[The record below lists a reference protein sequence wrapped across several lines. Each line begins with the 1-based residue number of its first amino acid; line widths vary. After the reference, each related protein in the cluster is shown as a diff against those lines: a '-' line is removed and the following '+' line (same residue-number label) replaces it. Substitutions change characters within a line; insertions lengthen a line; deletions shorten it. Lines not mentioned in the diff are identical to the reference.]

1 MRLSLT
7 GRQVDVP
14 PALRQLVTRRLERL
28 ERVFNDTLV
37 SAQVVLSKERHLHQ
51 AELIIHARGDHT
63 LSAIGGGATW
73 AVAVGEA
80 ADKVSNQAAKLKG
93 KWKTRKRRNGD
104 RREVRAGEG
113 ALRVVN
119 GVEATAPSGTRAAAT
134 GASGRPARDTVR
146 VTRVAG
152 VRKTRYAVKP
162 MDLDDAVVRF
172 RGAGEPFLLFWSVE
186 TERLALLFER
196 PDGRLGLID
205 PES

>member
-14 PALRQLVTRRLERL
+14 PTLRQLVTLRLERL

-37 SAQVVLSKERHLHQ
+37 SAQVVLFKERHLHQ
-51 AELIIHARGDHT
+51 AELIIRARGDHT

-73 AVAVGEA
+73 AVAVSEA
-80 ADKVSNQAAKLKG
+80 ADKVAVQAAKLKG

-113 ALRVVN
+113 VVRVAN
-119 GVEATAPSGTRAAAT
+119 GVAVPPPAAVA
-134 GASGRPARDTVR
+134 ARPARETLR

-162 MDLDDAVVRF
+162 MDLDDAVGRF
-172 RGAGEPFLLFWSVE
+172 RAAGEPFLLFWSVE

>member
-7 GRQVDVP
+7 GRHVDVP
-14 PALRQLVTRRLERL
+14 PTLRQLVTGRLERL

-51 AELIIHARGDHT
+51 AELIVRARGEHT
-63 LSAIGGGATW
+63 FSAIGDGGTW
-73 AVAVGEA
+73 GNAVAA
-80 ADKVSNQAAKLKG
+80 ACDKVAQQAHKVKG

-104 RREVRAGEG
+104 RREVRAGEPVV
-113 ALRVVN
+113 RVAN
-119 GVEATAPSGTRAAAT
+119 GVAAPAPAAA
-134 GASGRPARDTVR
+134 ASPVR

-152 VRKTRYAVKP
+152 VRRTRYPVKP

-172 RGAGEPFLLFWSVE
+172 RAAAEPFLLFWSVE

>member
-7 GRQVDVP
+7 GRHLDVP
-14 PALRQLVTRRLERL
+14 PTLRQLVTRRLERL

-51 AELIIHARGDHT
+51 AELIVRARGDHT
-63 LSAIGGGATW
+63 FSANGDGGTW
-73 AVAVGEA
+73 GLAVSEA
-80 ADKVSNQAAKLKG
+80 CDKVAQQAHKVKG

-113 ALRVVN
+113 VVRVAN
-119 GVEATAPSGTRAAAT
+119 GVESPVPAAV
-134 GASGRPARDTVR
+134 GAQSPVR

-152 VRKTRYAVKP
+152 VRRTRYAVKP

-172 RGAGEPFLLFWSVE
+172 RAAAEPFLLFWSVE

>member
-37 SAQVVLSKERHLHQ
+37 SAQVVLSKERHVHQ

-63 LSAIGGGATW
+63 LSAVGGGATW

-119 GVEATAPSGTRAAAT
+119 GVETTPPAT
-134 GASGRPARDTVR
+134 GAPGRVVRDAVR

-172 RGAGEPFLLFWSVE
+172 RAAGEPFLLFWSVE

>member
-7 GRQVDVP
+7 GRQIDVP
-14 PALRQLVTRRLERL
+14 PTVRQLVTRRLERL

-37 SAQVVLSKERHLHQ
+37 SAQVILSKERHLLQ
-51 AELIIHARGDHT
+51 TELILHARGDHT
-63 LSAIGGGATW
+63 LSAVGSGATW
-73 AVAVGEA
+73 SVAIAEAVE
-80 ADKVSNQAAKLKG
+80 KVAHQAHKLKG

-104 RREVRAGEG
+104 RREVRAGAEPVV
-113 ALRVVN
+113 RVAN
-119 GVEATAPSGTRAAAT
+119 GVEAPAAMPSTSSSRS
-134 GASGRPARDTVR
+134 GADRGSGVR

-162 MDLDDAVVRF
+162 MDLDDAVTRF
-172 RGAGEPFLLFWSVE
+172 RAASEPFLLFWSIE

>member
-7 GRQVDVP
+7 GRQIDVP

-51 AELIIHARGDHT
+51 AELIIRARGDHT
-63 LSAIGGGATW
+63 LSAVGGGTTW
-73 AVAVGEA
+73 AVAVSEA
-80 ADKVSNQAAKLKG
+80 ADKVSTQAAKLKG

-104 RREVRAGEG
+104 RREVRAGE
-113 ALRVVN
+113 RVVRVAN
-119 GVEATAPSGTRAAAT
+119 GVEAPPPAGVAAK
-134 GASGRPARDTVR
+134 ASREAVR

-172 RGAGEPFLLFWSVE
+172 RAAAEPFLLFWSVE

>member
-7 GRQVDVP
+7 GRHVDVP
-14 PALRQLVTRRLERL
+14 PTLRQLVTRRLERL

-37 SAQVVLSKERHLHQ
+37 SAQVVLSKERHIHQ

-73 AVAVGEA
+73 AVAVSEA
-80 ADKVSNQAAKLKG
+80 ADKVGHQAAKLKG
-93 KWKTRKRRNGD
+93 KWTTRKRRNGD
-104 RREVRAGEG
+104 RREVRAGE
-113 ALRVVN
+113 AAVRVAN
-119 GVEATAPSGTRAAAT
+119 GVAASPPAGAGST
-134 GASGRPARDTVR
+134 GPAARESVR
-146 VTRVAG
+146 ITRVAG

-172 RGAGEPFLLFWSVE
+172 RAAAEPFLLFWSIE

>member
-7 GRQVDVP
+7 GRHVDVP

-37 SAQVVLSKERHLHQ
+37 SAQVILSKERHLHQ

-73 AVAVGEA
+73 AVAVSEA
-80 ADKVSNQAAKLKG
+80 SDKVSHQAAKLKG

-104 RREVRAGEG
+104 RREIRAGEG
-113 ALRVVN
+113 ALPITN
-119 GVEATAPSGTRAAAT
+119 GVAAKPPAPATPSRASSD
-134 GASGRPARDTVR
+134 GVR

-172 RGAGEPFLLFWSVE
+172 RTAGEPFLLFWSVE

>member
-14 PALRQLVTRRLERL
+14 PTLRQLVTLRLERL

-37 SAQVVLSKERHLHQ
+37 SAQVVLFKERHLHQ
-51 AELIIHARGDHT
+51 AELIIRARGDHT

-73 AVAVGEA
+73 AVAVSEA
-80 ADKVSNQAAKLKG
+80 ADKVAVQAAKLKG

-113 ALRVVN
+113 AVRVAN
-119 GVEATAPSGTRAAAT
+119 GVEAASAGVAAKT
-134 GASGRPARDTVR
+134 GRDTLR

-172 RGAGEPFLLFWSVE
+172 RAAGDPFLLFWSIE

>member
-7 GRQVDVP
+7 GRQIDVP
-14 PALRQLVTRRLERL
+14 PTLRQLVMRRLERL

-37 SAQVVLSKERHLHQ
+37 SAQVVLSKERHVHQ
-51 AELIIHARGDHT
+51 AELIVHARGDHT
-63 LSAIGGGATW
+63 LQAIGGGATW
-73 AVAVGEA
+73 SVAVGEA
-80 ADKVSNQAAKLKG
+80 ADKVGHQAHKLKG
-93 KWKTRKRRNGD
+93 KWTTRKRRNGD
-104 RREVRAGEG
+104 RREIRAGEG
-113 ALRVVN
+113 AVRVAN
-119 GVEATAPSGTRAAAT
+119 GVAVPAAA
-134 GASGRPARDTVR
+134 AAADAARGREPLR

-172 RGAGEPFLLFWSVE
+172 RAASEPFLLFWSIE

>member
-7 GRQVDVP
+7 GRQIDVP
-14 PALRQLVTRRLERL
+14 PTVRQLVTRRLERL

-37 SAQVVLSKERHLHQ
+37 SAQVVLSKERHVLQ
-51 AELIIHARGDHT
+51 VELIVHARGDHT

-73 AVAVGEA
+73 SVAVGEA
-80 ADKVSNQAAKLKG
+80 AEKIAQQARKLKG
-93 KWKTRKRRNGD
+93 KWTTKKRRNGD
-104 RREVRAGEG
+104 RREVRAG
-113 ALRVVN
+113 AAVRVAN
-119 GVEATAPSGTRAAAT
+119 GVEAPAPVAAAT
-134 GASGRPARDTVR
+134 ADAARPQQPR

-152 VRKTRYAVKP
+152 VRKTRYPVKP

-172 RGAGEPFLLFWSVE
+172 RAAAEPFLLFWSIE

>member
-7 GRQVDVP
+7 GRQIDVP
-14 PALRQLVTRRLERL
+14 PALRQLVMRRLERL

-51 AELIIHARGDHT
+51 AELILRARGDHT
-63 LSAIGGGATW
+63 LSAVGGGTTW

-80 ADKVSNQAAKLKG
+80 ADKVSHQAATLKG

-104 RREVRAGEG
+104 RREVRAGDG
-113 ALRVVN
+113 VVSAAN
-119 GVEATAPSGTRAAAT
+119 GVAAA
-134 GASGRPARDTVR
+134 PAAAAAAKAGRDTLR
-146 VTRVAG
+146 VTRAAG

-162 MDLDDAVVRF
+162 MDLDDAVGRF
-172 RGAGEPFLLFWSVE
+172 RAAGDPFLLFWSIE

>member
-7 GRQVDVP
+7 GRHVDVP

-51 AELIIHARGDHT
+51 AELIIRARGDHT
-63 LSAIGGGATW
+63 LSAVGGGTTW
-73 AVAVGEA
+73 AVAVSEA
-80 ADKVSNQAAKLKG
+80 ADKVSHQAAKLKG
-93 KWKTRKRRNGD
+93 KWSTRKRRNGD
-104 RREVRAGEG
+104 RREVRAGADG
-113 ALRVVN
+113 VRVAN
-119 GVEATAPSGTRAAAT
+119 GVPASAPTGIPTA
-134 GASGRPARDTVR
+134 AREVLR

-172 RGAGEPFLLFWSVE
+172 RAAAEPFLLFWSVD